1 MVCIM
6 CPSSVFLSLSQK
18 IQGIESAP
26 GKVTFIINSTA
37 DHTKKHFYQTSHEG
51 RATFFHRDLGN
62 LYSLLQLGVCGGFYN
77 TLSRKKIHTLDKRPA
92 RRKFWFWHSKIKD
105 AFFCADLA
113 KCQRSF
119 YFHKSYLPEYLFL
132 YFRRMFF
139 SVLLLFD
146 KSLMY
151 KFFKSNP
158 LSVEKTV
165 LCSLFSLSDIST
177 SPRQIGFTVFLCLSL
192 LLLLNLSHWQK
203 NRRI

>member
-6 CPSSVFLSLSQK
+6 CPSSVFLSLSK
-18 IQGIESAP
+18 NTRDWKRP
-26 GKVTFIINSTA
+26 GQSYFHYKL
-37 DHTKKHFYQTSHEG
+37 DCRSHEKTFLPDLSW
-51 RATFFHRDLGN
+51 RARNFFHRDLGN

-77 TLSRKKIHTLDKRPA
+77 TLSRKKFTRSTKGPRAGNSDFDTQK
-92 RRKFWFWHSKIKD
+92 SKMR
-105 AFFCADLA
+105 FFCADLA

-158 LSVEKTV
+158 LSVEKNCT
-165 LCSLFSLSDIST
+165 LFSLFPFWYFYFT
-177 SPRQIGFTVFLCLSL
+177 SANRFHGVSLSL
-192 LLLLNLSHWQK
+192 SPPFVELVTLTK

>member
-6 CPSSVFLSLSQK
+6 CPSSVFLSLSK
-18 IQGIESAP
+18 NTRDWKRP
-26 GKVTFIINSTA
+26 GQSYFHYKL
-37 DHTKKHFYQTSHEG
+37 DCRSHEKTFLPDLSW
-51 RATFFHRDLGN
+51 RARNFFHRDLGN
-62 LYSLLQLGVCGGFYN
+62 LYSLLQLGVCVWRLLQHTQSKKN
-77 TLSRKKIHTLDKRPA
+77 SHARQKARAPEILILTLKNQRCV
-92 RRKFWFWHSKIKD
+92 
-105 AFFCADLA
+105 FCADLA

-139 SVLLLFD
+139 SVLLLFV

-151 KFFKSNP
+151 KFFRSNP